1 MSNKNAP
8 VLLAMV
14 LCDTIIREMG
24 TNKLSLIGTFN
35 GLFAQRFPCTHPS
48 LSVYVVLT
56 NGRGRVSCLLRM
68 TSLEDGQEV
77 FSYPG
82 EVDFSDPLS
91 VIELDFKI
99 QQLRLEKEGEYS
111 IELIADGEFLGSR
124 KLRVQS
130 VPPTEEEEE

>member
-1 MSNKNAP
+1 MAAKNAP

-56 NGRGRVSCLLRM
+56 NGRGRVPCLLRM
-68 TSLEDGQEV
+68 TSLEEGKEV
-77 FSYPG
+77 FAYPG
-82 EVDFSDPLS
+82 RVEFVDPLS

-99 QQLRLEKEGEYS
+99 QQLRLEQPGEYS
-111 IELIADGEFLGSR
+111 IEFVADGEFLGSR
-124 KLRVQS
+124 KLRVKSAPLPGGAQ
-130 VPPTEEEEE
+130 